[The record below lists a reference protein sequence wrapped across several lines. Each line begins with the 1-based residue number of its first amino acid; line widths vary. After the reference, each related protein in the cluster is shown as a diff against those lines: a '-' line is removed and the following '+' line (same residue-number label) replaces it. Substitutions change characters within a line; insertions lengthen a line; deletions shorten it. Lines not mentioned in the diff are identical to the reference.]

1 MMSELKI
8 WRIEDGWLLSQADTK
23 LARVEGADI
32 LLYDK
37 RTHTEVRI
45 SLAEL
50 IRETNL
56 LNFPALVDVSHPA

>member
-23 LARVEGADI
+23 LARVEGSDI

-45 SLAEL
+45 AIAEL
-50 IRETNL
+50 FRETNL
-56 LNFPALVDVSHPA
+56 LDFPLLVDVSQPA